1 MAIVFIPSLLRGLC
15 GGSSKLE
22 IDAGTLG
29 DLLRELDAQCPGLY
43 DRVVEDGRVRPELMF
58 AIDGEV
64 VPLALHD
71 PLAPTAE
78 IGIVP
83 AIAGG

>member
-1 MAIVFIPSLLRGLC
+1 
-15 GGSSKLE
+15 
-22 IDAGTLG
+22 
-29 DLLRELDAQCPGLY
+29 
-43 DRVVEDGRVRPELMF
+43 MF